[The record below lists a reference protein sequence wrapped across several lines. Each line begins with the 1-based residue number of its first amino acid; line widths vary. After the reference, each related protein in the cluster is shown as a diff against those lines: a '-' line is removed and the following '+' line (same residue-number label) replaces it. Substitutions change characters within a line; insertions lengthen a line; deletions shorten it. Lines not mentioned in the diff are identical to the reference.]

1 MEDLLRDYIRA
12 ELVLN
17 HQLNE
22 SAVTDAVANQ
32 ALQWLVGAAAEY
44 GLGAITLPAGGAGLA
59 IGPATETIVDTVFA
73 AEGVAVAVDAV
84 SNIGNEL
91 GEFSSSFKEALD
103 AYSGSDWDNYY
114 SSLVSMTRQAVRLI
128 GEKAEEGIEEV
139 AEVIVNALKK
149 MVQKLV
155 EVMNKGLKVVIPDA
169 SIGAAAAAAIETIVM
184 EAAEDSY
191 TLLTGAISKVEIL
204 SDFVEEPEAAVKFF
218 ESALQQ
224 LVDMVN
230 RLATKISNASITDKA
245 KALALFGPVGGTLVL
260 KLGDDGF
267 EKIAQVIQKQIPVVV
282 KIVETTL
289 KIIVPAVITAM
300 AFLQILLSGD
310 WQQEDDNEK
319 IEEAMLKLVS
329 RDLQS
334 ILVL

>member
-1 MEDLLRDYIRA
+1 MEDLLRDYIRT

-22 SAVTDAVANQ
+22 AAVTDAVANQ

-44 GLGAITLPAGGAGLA
+44 GLGAITLPAGGSGLA
-59 IGPATETIVDTVFA
+59 IGPATETIIDTVFA
-73 AEGVAVAVDAV
+73 AEGVAAAVNTV
-84 SNIGNEL
+84 NNIGNEL

-103 AYSGSDWDNYY
+103 AYSGSEWDDYY
-114 SSLVSMTRQAVRLI
+114 SSLVAMTRQAVRLI
-128 GEKAEEGIEEV
+128 GEKAGEGIEAVTE
-139 AEVIVNALKK
+139 AITDALKK
-149 MVQKLV
+149 MIQKLV
-155 EVMNKGLKVVIPDA
+155 GVMNKGLKVVIPDA
-169 SIGAAAAAAIETIVM
+169 TIGAAAAATIEAVVM
-184 EAAEDSY
+184 ESAENSY
-191 TLLTGAISKVEIL
+191 NLLTGAISNVDIL
-204 SDFVEEPEAAVKFF
+204 SDFVEEPENAAQFF
-218 ESALQQ
+218 ENVMQQ

-230 RLATKISNASITDKA
+230 RLVTKIRNASITDKV

-267 EKIAQVIQKQIPVVV
+267 EKIAQMLEKQIPVVV

-289 KIIVPAVITAM
+289 KIIVPAVITAT

-310 WQQEDDNEK
+310 WEQEEDDEQ
-319 IEEAMLKLVS
+319 IEEAIRKLTN

>member
-1 MEDLLRDYIRA
+1 MEDLLRDYIRT

-17 HQLNE
+17 YQLNE

-44 GLGAITLPAGGAGLA
+44 GLGGITLPAYGAGLA
-59 IGPATETIVDTVFA
+59 VGPAAETIVDTVFA
-73 AEGVAVAVDAV
+73 AEGVAAAVDAV
-84 SNIGNEL
+84 GNIGNEL

-103 AYSGSDWDNYY
+103 AYSGSDWDDYY

-139 AEVIVNALKK
+139 TEVIVNALKK

-155 EVMNKGLKVVIPDA
+155 GVMNKGLKVVIPDA

-191 TLLTGAISKVEIL
+191 NLLTGAISKVEIL
-204 SDFVEEPEAAVKFF
+204 SDFVEKPEAAAKFF
-218 ESALQQ
+218 KNVLQQ

-267 EKIAQVIQKQIPVVV
+267 EKIAQMIQKQIPVVV

-310 WQQEDDNEK
+310 WQQEDDDEK
-319 IEEAMLKLVS
+319 IEEAMLKLVN